1 MGLGILGVVG
11 FFSLSLV
18 SVDVLSLGRPLVP
31 ARLVV
36 NVPGD
41 QAPVGR
47 EASSVGNCSS
57 P

>member
-1 MGLGILGVVG
+1 MGDRLGILGVVG

-41 QAPVGR
+41 
-47 EASSVGNCSS
+47 EATTRK
-57 P
+57 